1 MLVLSN
7 KCGQLGNRLF
17 AFAHLIA
24 AAKENNFRIVNLS
37 FDEYAK
43 YFQFTSQDILCRYPH
58 VKSYLTSDNVRSAL
72 FILNKAVV
80 KLLRMVRFYNGPLHG
95 MVIADLPEYQ
105 FTGDKFYNLKEKSFL
120 RKAAKKKLLFLF
132 GRFFRDYEGLNRHQE
147 AVKLFFTPIQPI
159 RENVSLFFQKAKV
172 DVDLVIIGVHVRR
185 GDYKVFAEGKYFY
198 SLTEYFDKMKELQLS
213 LSDRKVKFII
223 CSNEEIDLS
232 LFDGLDVIKG
242 PGHIVEDMYVL
253 AMCDYIMGPPS
264 TYTLWA
270 SFYGGKPL
278 CRLKLIDKK
287 LTLKDFEILPPETL
301 YNFSFN

>member
-24 AAKENNFRIVNLS
+24 AAKEHNFRIVNLS

-43 YFQFTSQDILCRYPH
+43 YFQSTSQDVLCRYPP
-58 VKSYLTSDNVRSAL
+58 VKSYLRSDNVRSAL
-72 FILNKAVV
+72 FIFNKAVV
-80 KLLRMVRFYNGPLHG
+80 KLLRMIRFYNGPLHST
-95 MVIADLPEYQ
+95 VIADVPEYQ
-105 FTGDKFYNLKEKSFL
+105 FKEDKFYNLKEKSFL
-120 RKAAKKKLLFLF
+120 RKATKKKLLFLF
-132 GRFFRDYEGLNRHQE
+132 GRFFRDYEGLRRHQE
-147 AVKLFFTPIQPI
+147 AVKLFFTPIQTI
-159 RENVSLFFQKAKV
+159 RENVSLFLRKAKA
-172 DVDLVIIGVHVRR
+172 DGDLIIIGVHVRR
-185 GDYKVFAEGKYFY
+185 GDYKVFAEGRYFY
-198 SLTEYFDKMKELQLS
+198 SLTEYFNKMKELQLS
-213 LSDRKVKFII
+213 LDRKVKFII
-223 CSNEEIDLS
+223 CSNEEIDLNV
-232 LFDGLDVIKG
+232 FDGLDIIKG

-278 CRLKLIDKK
+278 CRLKHLDKK
-287 LTLKDFEILPPETL
+287 LTLRDFEILPPETL